1 MLKKILALV
10 VVLAAAAA
18 ADEGALSGPC
28 RDARLVGPGERGGR
42 AIDKYEQCQ
51 IAKSDACGNH
61 YAKTYFCATS
71 PASRFCFAALCLAW
85 LAMLFVL
92 LGSTAD
98 DYFSPALEQLS
109 EDAGLPPRF
118 AGVTLLALGNG
129 APDVS
134 SNVHLVASDAVGE
147 RAGLDTALGALTGAG
162 MFVTT
167 CVAGMVMVIADGAKA
182 KGALLRDVTAYG
194 AASAVVWGVLAGG
207 RVTRAGAATLLAL
220 YVLFVLVVLAADLY
234 HRRPGGPYD
243 LARRSG
249 ATEPDDAV
257 EMMLTLIHDV
267 RQRRRRPQV
276 GSSADEE
283 KTSTP
288 TGARNP
294 FWARARVPPGRRGG
308 GARAR
313 RGRPRRRTTTTGPT
327 RRPRAR
333 SSSRATTSRRC
344 GRRCWRRPRRP
355 PRRRP
360 WRASSPST
368 SWRGPGRTCSRRWRT
383 RSRRRS

>member
-1 MLKKILALV
+1 MSRAEKL
-10 VVLAAAAA
+10 
-18 ADEGALSGPC
+18 P
-28 RDARLVGPGERGGR
+28 RDAEARLGR
-42 AIDKYEQCQ
+42 DEPPYTGF
-51 IAKSDACGNH
+51 SVWWLL
-61 YAKTYFCATS
+61 Y
-71 PASRFCFAALCLAW
+71 AW

-257 EMMLTLIHDV
+257 EMMLDGYTGGHTLLRDFD
-267 RQRRRRPQV
+267 
-276 GSSADEE
+276 ADDPEHA
-283 KTSTP
+283 TCWLDCP
-288 TGARNP
+288 M
-294 FWARARVPPGRRGG
+294 ARAKAQSVPSLK
-308 GARAR
+308 RAFA
-313 RGRPRRRTTTTGPT
+313 PPV
-327 RRPRAR
+327 PIAFLRANKV
-333 SSSRATTSRRC
+333 AET
-344 GRRCWRRPRRP
+344 
-355 PRRRP
+355 
-360 WRASSPST
+360 
-368 SWRGPGRTCSRRWRT
+368 
-383 RSRRRS
+383 

>member
-1 MLKKILALV
+1 M
-10 VVLAAAAA
+10 
-18 ADEGALSGPC
+18 
-28 RDARLVGPGERGGR
+28 GR
-42 AIDKYEQCQ
+42 PQFDFHTG
-51 IAKSDACGNH
+51 GNH

-194 AASAVVWGVLAGG
+194 AASAVGWGVLAGG
-207 RVTRAGAATLLAL
+207 RVTRAGAATRCSRR
-220 YVLFVLVVLAADLY
+220 AASTACP
-234 HRRPGGPYD
+234 RGRC
-243 LARRSG
+243 R
-249 ATEPDDAV
+249 
-257 EMMLTLIHDV
+257 
-267 RQRRRRPQV
+267 
-276 GSSADEE
+276 GS
-283 KTSTP
+283 
-288 TGARNP
+288 
-294 FWARARVPPGRRGG
+294 ARAR
-308 GARAR
+308 
-313 RGRPRRRTTTTGPT
+313 
-327 RRPRAR
+327 
-333 SSSRATTSRRC
+333 
-344 GRRCWRRPRRP
+344 
-355 PRRRP
+355 
-360 WRASSPST
+360 
-368 SWRGPGRTCSRRWRT
+368 
-383 RSRRRS
+383 

>member
-1 MLKKILALV
+1 MLKKIFLV

-71 PASRFCFAALCLAW
+71 TASRFCFAALCVAW

-308 GARAR
+308 GGRAR

>member
-1 MLKKILALV
+1 MLKKILVL

-18 ADEGALSGPC
+18 ADEDALSGPC

-308 GARAR
+308 GGARAT
-313 RGRPRRRTTTTGPT
+313 GRPRRRTTTTGPT

>member
-1 MLKKILALV
+1 M
-10 VVLAAAAA
+10 
-18 ADEGALSGPC
+18 
-28 RDARLVGPGERGGR
+28 GR
-42 AIDKYEQCQ
+42 PQFDFHTG
-51 IAKSDACGNH
+51 GNH

-147 RAGLDTALGALTGAG
+147 RAGALGALTGAG

-207 RVTRAGAATLLAL
+207 RGHPRGRGDAARALRPLRAGRA
-220 YVLFVLVVLAADLY
+220 
-234 HRRPGGPYD
+234 RGGP
-243 LARRSG
+243 LPPPAGRPLRPRPAERRDR
-249 ATEPDDAV
+249 A
-257 EMMLTLIHDV
+257 
-267 RQRRRRPQV
+267 RRRR
-276 GSSADEE
+276 GDDAHAD
-283 KTSTP
+283 P
-288 TGARNP
+288 RRPPA
-294 FWARARVPPGRRGG
+294 AAAAPGRLVGGRGKDLDADG
-308 GARAR
+308 RAQPLLGAGPRPAGPTRRGARAR
-313 RGRPRRRTTTTGPT
+313 GSSPQADDDDGPDAT
-327 RRPRAR
+327 PAR
-333 SSSRATTSRRC
+333 SVVIEGDDVAPLRSALLEAPAA
-344 GRRCWRRPRRP
+344 PRS
-355 PRRRP
+355 RRRP

>member
-308 GARAR
+308 GARAT
-313 RGRPRRRTTTTGPT
+313 GRPRRRTTTTGPT

>member
-1 MLKKILALV
+1 M
-10 VVLAAAAA
+10 
-18 ADEGALSGPC
+18 
-28 RDARLVGPGERGGR
+28 GR
-42 AIDKYEQCQ
+42 PQFDFHTG
-51 IAKSDACGNH
+51 GNH

-308 GARAR
+308 GRAR

>member
-10 VVLAAAAA
+10 VVLGAAAA

-71 PASRFCFAALCLAW
+71 TASRFCFVALCLAW

-294 FWARARVPPGRRGG
+294 FWADDDDGFVG
-308 GARAR
+308 
-313 RGRPRRRTTTTGPT
+313 
-327 RRPRAR
+327 
-333 SSSRATTSRRC
+333 
-344 GRRCWRRPRRP
+344 
-355 PRRRP
+355 
-360 WRASSPST
+360 ST
-368 SWRGPGRTCSRRWRT
+368 
-383 RSRRRS
+383 

>member
-1 MLKKILALV
+1 MLKKIFLV

-308 GARAR
+308 GARATV
-313 RGRPRRRTTTTGPT
+313 RPRRRTTTTGPT

>member
-1 MLKKILALV
+1 M
-10 VVLAAAAA
+10 
-18 ADEGALSGPC
+18 
-28 RDARLVGPGERGGR
+28 GR
-42 AIDKYEQCQ
+42 PQFDFHTG
-51 IAKSDACGNH
+51 GNH

-313 RGRPRRRTTTTGPT
+313 GRPRRRTTTTGPT